1 MSDIATTLERPT
13 APFAA
18 VSDTWPLTVQ
28 QAIHLSETEAT
39 ATLKIGEHEGV
50 IVLTL
55 AAESLPPELNVENH
69 AAHLRIFIA
78 AASAATQNT
87 KIRILCAPHTQ
98 VECMLKDR
106 STALALSLSVEVKRA
121 ARFNFFSAVF
131 GKAHEFELEATLD
144 EAAVAHFYGLSELSQ
159 NDHANLSL
167 HVKHREGKNHS
178 EQHFYSYASDAAQ
191 IRFTGKITV
200 VPGAGGA
207 VAHQLHRGIMRTEG
221 ARIQAQP
228 FLNISHDDVKCTHGS
243 TVGFV
248 DEDAKQYLMARGIS
262 PADAE
267 QLLVDSSQT
276 RFYAALPDE
285 AARNFF
291 DYTTGII

>member
-1 MSDIATTLERPT
+1 MSDIAATLERST
-13 APFAA
+13 SSLAA
-18 VSDTWPLTVQ
+18 AIETLPVAVR
-28 QAIHLSETEAT
+28 QAIHLSETETT
-39 ATLKIGEHEGV
+39 ATLEIGAHNGV
-50 IVLTL
+50 VELTL
-55 AAESLPPELNVENH
+55 AIENLPTELIIENH
-69 AAHLRIFIA
+69 ADCLRLSLA
-78 AASAATQNT
+78 AASAATQYT
-87 KIRILCAPHTQ
+87 KIRIVCAPRTQ
-98 VECMLKDR
+98 VELMLKDR
-106 STALALSLSVEVKRA
+106 STALTLSLNVEIKRA
-121 ARFNFFSAVF
+121 ARFDFFSAVF
-131 GKAHEFELEATLD
+131 GKAHDLELEALLD
-144 EAAVAHFYGLSELSQ
+144 AAAVAHFYGLTELSQ

-178 EQHFYSYASDAAQ
+178 EQHFYSYASDEAQ

-200 VPGAGGA
+200 LPGAGGS

-267 QLLVDSSQT
+267 QLLVDSSQA

-285 AARNFF
+285 AARKFF
-291 DYTTGII
+291 DYTTGTI